1 MDGITGIARNGHK
14 DGVSI
19 IIRPGDVNEVGEIE
33 AAITLSNPAAVET
46 VEITAVCSEE
56 RDRAHE
62 LGRERIKNRS
72 DLNDLVRAAAEVDVE
87 LRLARLSHS
96 RLRVAPVAENARAV
110 AAQIHTR
117 EWHAT
122 LPHDLGGRAEQEF
135 VVEDL
140 AHTLAERG
148 GASWVAGG
156 IQNVV
161 HLDGAA

>member
-1 MDGITGIARNGHK
+1 MDGITGIARNRHK
-14 DGVSI
+14 DGVSVV
-19 IIRPGDVNEVGEIE
+19 IRSRDVNEVGEIE

-72 DLNDLVRAAAEVDVE
+72 YLDDLVRAAADEDVE
-87 LRLARLSHS
+87 LGLARLSHS
-96 RLRVAPVAENARAV
+96 RLRVMPVAENARAV
-110 AAQIHTR
+110 AAQIYPR
-117 EWHAT
+117 EWHAA

-148 GASWVAGG
+148 RAGWV
-156 IQNVV
+156 
-161 HLDGAA
+161 